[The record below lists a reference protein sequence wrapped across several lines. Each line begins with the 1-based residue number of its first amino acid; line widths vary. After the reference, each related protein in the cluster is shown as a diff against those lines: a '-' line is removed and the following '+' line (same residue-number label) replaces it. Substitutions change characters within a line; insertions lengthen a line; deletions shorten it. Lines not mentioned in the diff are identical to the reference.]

1 MQYRFASLACRASIV
16 WQRFFLMFWDVE
28 LPLRYIDD
36 STVVVGLKAGF
47 LEFPLKALDLFLK
60 PLCAFGGWRC
70 CILLEPAFRDT
81 NAGYALPFVC
91 LVPSGSR
98 FSGAKLRTQ
107 LKTVVK
113 LTPVFCAYRMV
124 RESGKRR

>member
-91 LVPSGSR
+91 LVSQRLSVFWRKVTNPVENR
-98 FSGAKLRTQ
+98 RQAHACFLRLSHGT
-107 LKTVVK
+107 
-113 LTPVFCAYRMV
+113 
-124 RESGKRR
+124 